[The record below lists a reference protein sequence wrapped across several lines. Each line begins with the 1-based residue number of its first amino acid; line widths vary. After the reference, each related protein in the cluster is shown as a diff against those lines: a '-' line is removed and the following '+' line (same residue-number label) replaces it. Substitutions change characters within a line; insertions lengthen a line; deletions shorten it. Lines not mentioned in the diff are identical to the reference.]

1 MGSALEMDLKLP
13 TNLHLDGDRP
23 GWLVASDKEANDLSD
38 AATLYRCGNDLARLD
53 SAMRSQ
59 F

>member
-1 MGSALEMDLKLP
+1 MDLKLP